1 MKPKKHINFFQ
12 AAVILLCGQ
21 IFLQDAVAEDLKNQ
35 DRTYLIDRTGE
46 QWDITQAVSIGF
58 EHRFFE
64 FGIGRNA
71 FRSLSESD
79 WSGNDSKNESNFRV
93 IGVAGG
99 DEAHAYSVSKLSRH
113 EIANTVLGPEP
124 IAVGY

>member
-58 EHRFFE
+58 EPRFFE

-79 WSGNDSKNESNFRV
+79 WSRNNGKNESNFRV